1 MRETH
6 KERKTK
12 QKQTKQILG
21 MTYLLPIFNPLA
33 SSAETQIKD
42 EKKHTEKNR
51 SYPLDTLTHTHS
63 HEEKSITNTQTLTH
77 KRRRKSF

>member
-1 MRETH
+1 MRDTH

-42 EKKHTEKNR
+42 KKKHRNKQKLAT
-51 SYPLDTLTHTHS
+51 
-63 HEEKSITNTQTLTH
+63 
-77 KRRRKSF
+77 